1 MEQPGTNKYGERLRK
16 NWPLKGAKRHNW
28 SINHSQGKT
37 ANGHTSNFAGTEPDI
52 NRLER
57 NLKMKGLLESYIEA
71 VAYYGDPVSPKAT
84 M

>member
-28 SINHSQGKT
+28 SINH
-37 ANGHTSNFAGTEPDI
+37 HFAGTEPDI